1 MIFYYFND
9 YIEKNINTEETYKKS
24 IMSLSK
30 PTGGVVPEMTVSEIQ
45 ALISKLNLI
54 AFPTIGSIKSAY
66 KKMETLP
73 ENTGLIFN
81 KTVLTKINGKIN
93 EIDISMI
100 KEKDFIDGLDL
111 QKATDGASDNISK
124 HKSTKEYAEYS
135 FEPIPQGSVK
145 EIKYNGSGLKVLSVT
160 DRRGDTRYC
169 DLVAWIVDNRTGNIM
184 YQLFYNQKKFN
195 TCATHSGDNNDNDY
209 GSFLLQFMEFK
220 EEDEI
225 QNYTVI
231 IGYIGYRK
239 NKLATYVNHRPML
252 VYPNKDTNTCNV
264 SVVSLAPIEVGEKS
278 TLVILNVVKF
288 YSDYYKIINIHPIY
302 LPDEDTDTVSR
313 QVRVAVNE
321 AIVKAEK
328 ILDSAKSSVIVGISV
343 SVAPT
348 SPLIET
354 DTAFWH
360 QFFDKEFSAV
370 MFSSTGHH
378 KSGLFSREFLTSNIL
393 KCVFSD
399 GRLKF
404 YNDYGDFKSEQI
416 SPIKCL
422 TPPLYT
428 GSIYGSVAGLVKT
441 PMLDDEIVNMPN
453 DFFLKCND
461 MFPIIIFTPEEKSPD
476 SFISCG
482 EFKVNGLYILNKYVE
497 TYTELTEK
505 QTMKIMQEINRSG
518 FMTCGPNAICLVMI
532 NSKLYWYQGA
542 FIENLLPYYPKFGED
557 VSNIF
562 TEDRLDGFIK
572 SGDYKKLC
580 LLPPFMPKGSTEIQV
595 FGKVFENPYEAIKSF
610 GKIPFKFLVE
620 NKNEF
625 LGFLNACSN
634 LLEPDALKTFSLK
647 IIETLNALM
656 DTDLTKEKDSIR
668 MKLSNLDLSLEDR
681 KVLLEKYG
689 RIIRKIKEN
698 KMLIQPLIDAA
709 GNMWCQ
715 NTVSKS
721 MEHINAKQIL
731 RKASIMGNIEKFKAM
746 TIEDISEWF
755 ENISR
760 CLCISINPDS
770 FVEYLKLIPLPKD
783 DFNLK
788 INSGHKTFELIKLLR
803 AMEQQ
808 LDGVSVSSLMLICNG
823 EPNIL
828 TVPNYITCSFV
839 NRSDKFPVLAIPY
852 PCDELLSERNP
863 KKLRWEELAISDEI
877 ISLFRFLLRKCFC
890 DAEITRKLG
899 ISIVATSETL
909 TFAIIHMLLSIAE
922 EIISTLPATKTS
934 CEFEDGLAE
943 TIRAIII
950 HIMTICGSGTN
961 PVCNLFT
968 LFYAK
973 ILVLPKDQTWIALRL
988 FNILPFTG
996 WNIKIIN
1003 KTITKYLLQVIK
1015 EKVIYPMVESIQKMK
1030 ASIAKKVAI
1039 KSCDKRDEDLYQ
1051 SHALCEAIILLAFN
1065 PEMCYDANNIAR
1077 RALSF
1082 SDSSPSKDSGVYN
1095 VYIFLKYVS
1104 ENFPEKS
1111 WEEITSAKTP
1121 MIKGKPGINYFQD
1134 ALDCAINI
1142 YFRRS
1147 AILKEPKV
1155 LLCNAICKYYENK
1168 EFEKS
1173 VSEYN
1178 IDSQMHI
1185 ILSSIGAIKE
1195 IVDKFRTISSSFK
1208 YINKKYLAELLAL
1221 GPLLTVSEETGKFS
1235 DEAVEFMKKF
1245 LGIYKTGGAKFILS
1259 DGEINNNCFTTKC
1272 GKGHEEHN
1280 KEMEKNA
1287 EFIRDANASSCVF
1300 TTTSMTLSVEK
1311 VSEVVTP
1318 LVETLSVCSS
1328 PALDFAKCITN
1339 TSKTYDIE
1347 GFISLLV
1354 HHGKVDS
1361 VLKNFIETLIKQ
1373 TDMTVEML
1381 NKYIQILLMNW
1392 KNLEDG
1398 LYACMQELEKQ

>member
-1 MIFYYFND
+1 
-9 YIEKNINTEETYKKS
+9 
-24 IMSLSK
+24 MSLSK
-30 PTGGVVPEMTVSEIQ
+30 PTGRVVPEMTKAEVQ
-45 ALISKLNLI
+45 ALISKLKLI
-54 AFPTIGSIKSAY
+54 AVPTIGSIKSAY
-66 KKMETLP
+66 KKIETLP

-81 KTVLTKINGKIN
+81 KIVLTKINGEVN
-93 EIDISMI
+93 EIDISFI
-100 KEKDFIDGLDL
+100 ENKDFIDGLDL
-111 QKATDGASDNISK
+111 QKATDGASVNISN
-124 HKSTKEYAEYS
+124 HSLTNQYGRFS
-135 FEPIPQGSVK
+135 FEPIPQGKVK
-145 EIKYNGSGLKVLSVT
+145 EFEYNGSGLKVLSVT
-160 DRRGDTRYC
+160 NRTNDAKYC
-169 DLVAWIVDNRTGNIM
+169 DLVAWVVDNRTGEIM
-184 YQLFYNQKKFN
+184 YQLTYNQKKFN
-195 TCATHSGDNNDNDY
+195 TCATHSGDDKD

-220 EEDEI
+220 KGDEI
-225 QNYTVI
+225 LNYTVI
-231 IGYIGYRK
+231 IGYVGFMK
-239 NKLATYVNHRPML
+239 NKLKTYINHRPML
-252 VYPNKDTNTCNV
+252 VYPNEDTNTCIV
-264 SVVSLAPIEVGEKS
+264 CPVSLAPIEVGES

-288 YSDYYKIINIHPIY
+288 YPDNYKIFNIHPIY
-302 LPDEDTDTVSR
+302 LRDEDTNTLSK
-313 QVRVAVNE
+313 QVKVAINE
-321 AIVKAEK
+321 AIIKAGE
-328 ILDSAKSSVIVGISV
+328 ILDSSKSQPKISISV
-343 SVAPT
+343 SVAPIL
-348 SPLIET
+348 PQIET
-354 DTAFWH
+354 ESDTAWH
-360 QFFDKEFSAV
+360 RFFDKKFSAV
-370 MFSSTGHH
+370 IFSSTGHH
-378 KSGLFSREFLTSNIL
+378 KSGLFSPKFLTPDKLMCI
-393 KCVFSD
+393 VSD

-404 YNDYGDFKSEQI
+404 YNDCGDFKSQQI
-416 SPIKCL
+416 SPLKGL

-428 GSIYGSVAGLVKT
+428 GYISGSIAGLVKR
-441 PMLDDEIVNMPN
+441 PLLDDEPVNMPP
-453 DFFLKCND
+453 DLFRKCN
-461 MFPIIIFTPEEKSPD
+461 MFPIIIITPENSPD

-497 TYTELTEK
+497 TDTELSEG
-505 QTMKIMQEINRSG
+505 QIMKIMQEINRSG

-542 FIENLLPYYPKFGED
+542 FIENLLPYYPRFGEN
-557 VSNIF
+557 VSDIF
-562 TEDRLDGFIK
+562 TEERLDEFMK
-572 SGDYKKLC
+572 SGEYGKQC
-580 LLPPFMPKGSTEIQV
+580 SLPPFMSKGSTEIQV

-620 NKNEF
+620 NKDKF

-634 LLEPDALKTFSLK
+634 LLDPDALKIFSLK

-668 MKLSNLDLSLEDR
+668 MKLSNLDLSPEDR

-689 RIIRKIKEN
+689 RIVRKIKEN

-731 RKASIMGNIEKFKAM
+731 REASIKGKIEKFKAM
-746 TIEDISEWF
+746 TIADISEWF

-788 INSGHKTFELIKLLR
+788 INSGHKTLELIKLLR

-828 TVPNYITCSFV
+828 TVPNSITCSFV
-839 NRSDKFPVLAIPY
+839 NRSDRFPVLAVPF
-852 PCDELLSERNP
+852 PPDKLLSERNP

-899 ISIVATSETL
+899 ISIMATSETL

-961 PVCNLFT
+961 PACCLFT

-973 ILVLPKDQTWIALRL
+973 ILVLPENQTWIALRL

-996 WNIKIIN
+996 WDIKIIN
-1003 KTITKYLLQVIK
+1003 KTITKYLLQIIK
-1015 EKVIYPMVESIQKMK
+1015 EKVIYPMVKPIHDMK
-1030 ASIAKKVAI
+1030 DIIAKKAAS
-1039 KSCDKRDEDLYQ
+1039 KSCDERDEDLYQ
-1051 SHALCEAIILLAFN
+1051 SHALCEAMLLLAFN
-1065 PEMCYDANNIAR
+1065 PDMCYDANNIAQ

-1095 VYIFLKYVS
+1095 VYIFLRYVIK
-1104 ENFPEKS
+1104 NFPEKS

-1134 ALDCAINI
+1134 ALDCAVNI
-1142 YFRRS
+1142 YIRRS
-1147 AILKEPKV
+1147 TILKKPKIS
-1155 LLCNAICKYYENK
+1155 LCNAIRKYYENK

-1173 VSEYN
+1173 VPEYN

-1185 ILSSIGAIKE
+1185 ILSSLAAIKE
-1195 IVDKFRTISSSFK
+1195 IIDKFRTISSSFK
-1208 YINKKYLAELLAL
+1208 YINKKDLAKLLEL
-1221 GPLLTVSEETGKFS
+1221 GPLLTVSEETGKFP
-1235 DEAVEFMKKF
+1235 DEAVKFMKEF
-1245 LGIYKTGGAKFILS
+1245 LGVNKTDKAEFILS
-1259 DGEINNNCFTTKC
+1259 DGEVNNNCFTTKC
-1272 GKGHEEHN
+1272 GDGFEKHN

-1287 EFIRDANASSCVF
+1287 EFIRGANAFSSAL
-1300 TTTSMTLSVEK
+1300 TTKSTTLSVEK
-1311 VSEVVTP
+1311 VEVVIP
-1318 LVETLSVCSS
+1318 LIETLSVCSS
-1328 PALDFAKCITN
+1328 PALDLAKCITN
-1339 TSKTYDIE
+1339 TSETYDIE
-1347 GFISLLV
+1347 GFIGLLV
-1354 HHGKVDS
+1354 CHGKVNS

-1373 TDMTVEML
+1373 TEMTVETL

-1398 LYACMQELEKQ
+1398 LHACMQELEKQ